1 MTNAN
6 GEILEILMKI
16 LWKEFAFIAEG
27 CHKIEL
33 EFLEFCNVA
42 EKFYFLFYFLLWLV

>member
-6 GEILEILMKI
+6 VEILEILMQI
-16 LWKEFAFIAEG
+16 LWKMFALDAEG
-27 CHKIEL
+27 CHKIKL

-42 EKFYFLFYFLLWLV
+42 EEFYFLLYFLL